1 MKFPNDNYY
10 EGKLVDGERH
20 GVGTLFDV
28 DGNLLKTGIWDHD
41 KLVKWNF
48 EKILKVKLKKIHI
61 NFQIFIIRQTNY

>member
-41 KLVKWNF
+41 KLVK
-48 EKILKVKLKKIHI
+48 
-61 NFQIFIIRQTNY
+61 